1 MLFTAYWMFTETDPI
16 VSHET
21 NLHTFEKDSSHQG
34 AFLAVQELRLRLP
47 LRETQVPSLVQ
58 ENPTESIAGW
68 GTNILHATWQGQK
81 KQNLEKKKYIDS
93 SIVFPD
99 DITLIMFKNRNDLIY
114 TISLRVVGI
123 SGSTLQVENGV

>member
-1 MLFTAYWMFTETDPI
+1 MQE
-16 VSHET
+16 
-21 NLHTFEKDSSHQG
+21 
-34 AFLAVQELRLRLP
+34 VQS
-47 LRETQVPSLVQ
+47 PSLVG
-58 ENPTESIAGW
+58 ELISSMPRGRAR
-68 GTNILHATWQGQK
+68 K

-93 SIVFPD
+93 SSAFPD